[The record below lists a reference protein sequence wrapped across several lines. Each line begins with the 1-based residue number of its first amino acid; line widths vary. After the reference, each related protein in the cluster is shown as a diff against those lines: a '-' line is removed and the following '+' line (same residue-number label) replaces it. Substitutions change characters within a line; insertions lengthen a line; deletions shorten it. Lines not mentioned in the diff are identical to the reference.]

1 MNIKDIAALAEI
13 VKQNELTKLEI
24 NGENIV
30 IERAAQVVQAA
41 PILNAVQPAV
51 TEQMHTTEPI
61 AEVKEKQGVYV
72 KSPAVGVFYAA
83 PSPDSKPFVAVGDTV
98 HKGDT
103 LCIIEAMKLMNEIN
117 SEMDG
122 PSCGGDCFPTGRS
135 SNTTSRCSALF
146 KMKSSRS
153 AAKKN
158 ARPRDFSV
166 ERNTLDEQG
175 RDQKDPAAPRADA
188 PRRRSGAH

>member
-30 IERAAQVVQAA
+30 IERAAQVV
-41 PILNAVQPAV
+41 P
-51 TEQMHTTEPI
+51 EQMHTTEPI
-61 AEVKEKQGVYV
+61 AEVKEKEGVYV

-122 PSCGGDCFPTGRS
+122 EIAEICVGNGQVVEYDQP
-135 SNTTSRCSALF
+135 LF
-146 KMKSSRS
+146 RII
-153 AAKKN
+153 
-158 ARPRDFSV
+158 
-166 ERNTLDEQG
+166 
-175 RDQKDPAAPRADA
+175 
-188 PRRRSGAH
+188 